1 MANILLHS
9 AVPSLLT
16 NTNSTSNLL
25 VDTPT
30 ETSHTNNK
38 YNGHVTRLRNVFTDH
53 SLMANKLNS
62 DDHTSN
68 YQETKGIFHTLDET
82 TSCNNESLLTTK
94 SMVNNRQERSHEIS
108 KQSSTNRSFDGVPNG
123 TEDVSY
129 AIIDRRYS
137 NAEQHYDFPAD
148 AIEQF
153 KKQHRDENDIKL
165 SNEQLTTRFLP
176 FNVLKRMDHL
186 NTVFVK
192 PTKIEQTLPK
202 LMFSDDEKHV
212 LSKLTEAPTTYH
224 ETDHTQG
231 DNRSSSPVFYEK
243 PGIPE
248 LPDENISN
256 ETKRVKFSHAPIRVY
271 PTYSPSEY
279 DRRNEDIDPF
289 AAAAEFELEKRI
301 EKMNVFTVEV
311 EKGPDGLGISVLG
324 MGVGADSGLEKLGI
338 FVKSLNPQG
347 IIAKDGRIQVGDQI
361 IEVNEKSLVGV
372 THACATNVLKTT
384 SGLVNRFL
392 IGREKEPEK
401 SEIFALIQRS
411 LQLDQQREDIP
422 ETLQQYHDAYYE
434 QNFNEEEEEEEPID
448 EKMSNEFEIEI
459 LKQCYESLERTLDTT
474 EKEREHY
481 RQLYQQAQ
489 NDLKQIE
496 EKYTQATTLIKELQD
511 RDAELRRQQTEL
523 SEQQDKHINQLMKKI
538 EDLEKVIATS
548 ATRSDSNLSSF
559 KNTEYSVSYSP
570 DVPERST
577 FRTRSS
583 SGQPLLSTNRLP
595 ITVSSVRIPS
605 LSLEKM
611 LTRSQHDLEP
621 WQMRSATMHNKS
633 SDQFDRSAS
642 LNKAHIT
649 KTYTMNVPAL
659 HVSTPSLGG
668 VSNDSNFNDTR
679 TNISKDSF
687 KEKTSNEAYST
698 DEYVE
703 IKDWTT
709 DRCIQWLTA
718 QRMTSL
724 IPIFLNRNIDGEKLL
739 VLDGSKMK
747 AMGIKSSKDRDQLK
761 TKIKELK
768 HVELSRLRERLM
780 AQSSASYRSGTSEKK
795 SRSSS
800 LTKLKER
807 RFFSSSFGK

>member
-1 MANILLHS
+1 MANILMHS
-9 AVPSLLT
+9 TVPSLLT
-16 NTNSTSNLL
+16 NTDSTSNLL

-30 ETSHTNNK
+30 EASHTNNK
-38 YNGHVTRLRNVFTDH
+38 YNGHVTRLRNVFAEH
-53 SLMANKLNS
+53 SLMANKFNS
-62 DDHTSN
+62 DDQTTD
-68 YQETKGIFHTLDET
+68 YRETKGIFQTLDAT
-82 TSCNNESLLTTK
+82 TPYQNDSQLTTK
-94 SMVNNRQERSHEIS
+94 SMVNTNRQERSHEIS
-108 KQSSTNRSFDGVPNG
+108 KQSSLNTSTNRSFDGVPNG
-123 TEDVSY
+123 NEDVSY
-129 AIIDRRYS
+129 AIINRRCS
-137 NAEQHYDFPAD
+137 NNEQHYDFPAD
-148 AIEQF
+148 AIQQY
-153 KKQHRDENDIKL
+153 KKQQRDENEIKP
-165 SNEQLTTRFLP
+165 STEQLTTRFLP
-176 FNVLKRMDHL
+176 FNALKRMDHL

-192 PTKIEQTLPK
+192 PTKIDQSLPK
-202 LMFSDDEKHV
+202 LIFSDSKKHS
-212 LSKLTEAPTTYH
+212 LIKSNDNPTHH
-224 ETDHTQG
+224 ETDYTQV
-231 DNRSSSPVFYEK
+231 DNRSSSPIFYEK

-248 LPDENISN
+248 LPDEIASD
-256 ETKRVKFSHAPIRVY
+256 EARRVKFSHAPIRVY

-289 AAAAEFELEKRI
+289 AAAAEYELEKRI
-301 EKMNVFTVEV
+301 EKMNVFSVEV

-361 IEVNEKSLVGV
+361 IEVNEHSLVGV

-384 SGLVNRFL
+384 SGLVKFL

-411 LQLDQQREDIP
+411 LQLDQQREDISQ
-422 ETLQQYHDAYYE
+422 TFQQYHDAYYE
-434 QNFNEEEEEEEPID
+434 QNFNDEEEPMD
-448 EKMSNEFEIEI
+448 EKLSNEFGIEI

-474 EKEREHY
+474 EKEREQY

-489 NDLKQIE
+489 NDFKQIE
-496 EKYTQATTLIKELQD
+496 EKYSQATALIKELQD
-511 RDAELRRQQTEL
+511 RETESRRQQTEL
-523 SEQQDKHINQLMKKI
+523 SEQHDKRVNQLMQKI
-538 EDLEKVIATS
+538 DDLEKVIATS
-548 ATRSDSNLSSF
+548 ATRSENNLSSF
-559 KNTEYSVSYSP
+559 KTTEFPVSHSP
-570 DVPERST
+570 ETSERTT
-577 FRTRSS
+577 FRTRSN
-583 SGQPLLSTNRLP
+583 SGQPLITTNRLP
-595 ITVSSVRIPS
+595 MTVSSVRIPS

-611 LTRSQHDLEP
+611 LTRSPNDIDQ
-621 WQMRSATMHNKS
+621 WQMRSATMTTKS
-633 SDQFDRSAS
+633 SDQFDRSAL
-642 LNKAHIT
+642 LNKSPSTKAH
-649 KTYTMNVPAL
+649 TMSIPGL

-668 VSNDSNFNDTR
+668 ISSDSNFNDAR
-679 TNISKDSF
+679 TSITKDSSAD
-687 KEKTSNEAYST
+687 KTSTEAYST

-761 TKIKELK
+761 SKIKELK
-768 HVELSRLRERLM
+768 HVELNQLRDRLM

-800 LTKLKER
+800 LSKLRER